1 MLQYEEREAEL
12 SQEETARNLH
22 WLLFLGAVIAIVVA
36 FYPPPFI
43 KRFINVIRIAAL
55 VIAAAL
61 VYVLVFQPFEVS

>member
-1 MLQYEEREAEL
+1 M
-12 SQEETARNLH
+12 SQEDTAYYFH
-22 WLLFLGAVIAIVVA
+22 WFLILGAVIAIVVA

>member
-1 MLQYEEREAEL
+1 M

-43 KRFINVIRIAAL
+43 MS
-55 VIAAAL
+55 
-61 VYVLVFQPFEVS
+61 VSSM

>member
-1 MLQYEEREAEL
+1 MSLEDPAYI
-12 SQEETARNLH
+12 TN
-22 WLLFLGAVIAIVVA
+22 WLLFLGAAISIVVA

>member
-1 MLQYEEREAEL
+1 M